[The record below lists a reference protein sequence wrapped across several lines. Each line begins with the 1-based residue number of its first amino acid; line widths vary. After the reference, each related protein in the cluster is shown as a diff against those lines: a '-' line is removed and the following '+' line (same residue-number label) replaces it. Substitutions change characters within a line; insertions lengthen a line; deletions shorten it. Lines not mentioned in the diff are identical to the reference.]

1 MASSTKAVGQTL
13 LELAGHPIGNDEL
26 LARLRDRHPEES
38 LRNIVQA
45 AMYTVT
51 DPAPLRTSERE
62 RLYDFALSVRRAVG
76 MS

>member
-1 MASSTKAVGQTL
+1 MANSKKAVGRTL
-13 LELAGHPIGNDEL
+13 LELTKRPIGNDEL
-26 LARLRDRHPEES
+26 LARLRDRHPQES

-45 AMYTVT
+45 AMYAVT
-51 DPAPLRTSERE
+51 DPDEVRPSERE